1 MTRIQ
6 LGLSF
11 ACIGFLFTGAG
22 CSSGPSLPSD
32 LPDLK
37 PCVIAVTQDGAPLD
51 GATVMLKSATESQW
65 FPGGQT
71 DASGKVEIYTNG
83 RYKGAPQ
90 GKYKIVVTKTE
101 VDPSKLGPAPPDD
114 SPGYGDWLEKSAAEV
129 RHSYSL
135 IEKQYTNVETTTLE
149 IDVAGGK
156 TEKTVDVGKKVRDK
170 I

>member
-1 MTRIQ
+1 MQ
-6 LGLSF
+6 PGL
-11 ACIGFLFTGAG
+11 LFTLIGCLYTWVG
-22 CSSGPSLPSD
+22 CSSGPAQPSD
-32 LPDLK
+32 LPKLS
-37 PCVIAVTQDGAPLD
+37 PCVITVTQDGLPLD
-51 GATVMLKSATESQW
+51 GATVMLKSMSESQW

-90 GKYKIVVTKTE
+90 DKYKIVITKTE

-114 SPGYGDWLEKSAAEV
+114 SPDYGDWLEKSTAEV
-129 RHSYSL
+129 RNSYSL
-135 IEKQYTNVETTTLE
+135 IEKQYTKVETTTLE